1 MIKIGVEGNNTIS
14 TRYPGLGKRFCF
26 AQPRSTFTFYV
37 CTIAFLQ
44 GYCVLRLCFTFTFYV
59 PVTFHGVWSWSPG
72 HGYVTHVH
80 VVTITFTVPGPY
92 TLGPWSWLR
101 YIRPRLRLR
110 SWSSL
115 YKPNTTVLRY
125 YICNQKILTMTSTHD
140 NTIEML
146 NDLYLIVAGTDLS
159 NSKINKTAIFAYLY
173 QQIEL
178 QENLA
183 EIEMDYWN
191 SKD

>member
-1 MIKIGVEGNNTIS
+1 MYGYCI
-14 TRYPGLGKRFCF
+14 LF
-26 AQPRSTFTFYV
+26 AFYVYVLRFTF
-37 CTIAFLQ
+37 
-44 GYCVLRLCFTFTFYV
+44 RL
-59 PVTFHGVWSWSPG
+59 WSWSPG
-72 HGYVTHVH
+72 HGYGYTHVYVH
-80 VVTITFTVPGPY
+80 GSTDVYVQVSWSTVPGPY
-92 TLGPWSWLR
+92 ILGPWSWLR
-101 YIRPRLRLR
+101 YIRSRLRLR

>member
-1 MIKIGVEGNNTIS
+1 MFWPAPFHV
-14 TRYPGLGKRFCF
+14 Y
-26 AQPRSTFTFYV
+26 
-37 CTIAFLQ
+37 
-44 GYCVLRLCFTFTFYV
+44 VLRLHFYLSPGVLRSTSVFYVLRFTFWLRSTV
-59 PVTFHGVWSWSPG
+59 HG
-72 HGYVTHVH
+72 HGLLVT
-80 VVTITFTVPGPY
+80 VTLHAFM
-92 TLGPWSWLR
+92 W
-101 YIRPRLRLR
+101 LRLR
-110 SWSSL
+110 SRSSL

-125 YICNQKILTMTSTHD
+125 YICNQKIFTMTSTHD
-140 NTIEML
+140 TTIEML

-191 SKD
+191 SHD

>member
-1 MIKIGVEGNNTIS
+1 MISDRKNFLKFTPLKKFVIKIGVEGNNTIS

-44 GYCVLRLCFTFTFYV
+44 GFCVLHLCFTFTFYV
-59 PVTFHGVWSWSPG
+59 LVTFHGVWSWSPG

-101 YIRPRLRLR
+101 YVTYVHGYGYVRGHHSTNLTR
-110 SWSSL
+110 
-115 YKPNTTVLRY
+115 RY
-125 YICNQKILTMTSTHD
+125 FDIIYVIKR
-140 NTIEML
+140 
-146 NDLYLIVAGTDLS
+146 YLL
-159 NSKINKTAIFAYLY
+159 
-173 QQIEL
+173 
-178 QENLA
+178 
-183 EIEMDYWN
+183 
-191 SKD
+191 

>member
-1 MIKIGVEGNNTIS
+1 MRVTIL
-14 TRYPGLGKRFCF
+14 YVYGPLVWENGF
-26 AQPRSTFTFYV
+26 ALASPVPRLRFTFVQSPFPRGTAFYV
-37 CTIAFLQ
+37 
-44 GYCVLRLCFTFTFYV
+44 CVLRLRFTFWLRSTVY
-59 PVTFHGVWSWSPG
+59 G
-72 HGYVTHVH
+72 HGLLVT
-80 VVTITFTVPGPY
+80 VTLHAFT
-92 TLGPWSWLR
+92 
-101 YIRPRLRLR
+101 RLRLR
-110 SWSSL
+110 SRSSL

-140 NTIEML
+140 TTIEML

-191 SKD
+191 SRD

>member
-14 TRYPGLGKRFCF
+14 IRLSWFGETVLFCPAPF
-26 AQPRSTFTFYV
+26 HVY
-37 CTIAFLQ
+37 
-44 GYCVLRLCFTFTFYV
+44 VLRLYNRLSPGVLSSTSVFYV
-59 PVTFHGVWSWSPG
+59 YVSRS
-72 HGYVTHVH
+72 GYVPRFMVMA
-80 VVTITFTVPGPY
+80 IT
-92 TLGPWSWLR
+92 W
-101 YIRPRLRLR
+101 LRLR
-110 SWSSL
+110 VSCVCRGYTLTFIPCTSL

-140 NTIEML
+140 TTIEML

-178 QENLA
+178 QRKL
-183 EIEMDYWN
+183 
-191 SKD
+191 S

>member
-1 MIKIGVEGNNTIS
+1 MRVTILYLHGILVWGNGFVLPS
-14 TRYPGLGKRFCF
+14 PV
-26 AQPRSTFTFYV
+26 PRLRFTFVQSPFHRGSVFCIY
-37 CTIAFLQ
+37 
-44 GYCVLRLCFTFTFYV
+44 VLRLRFTFWLRSTVY
-59 PVTFHGVWSWSPG
+59 G
-72 HGYVTHVH
+72 HGLLVAVTLR
-80 VVTITFTVPGPY
+80 TFM
-92 TLGPWSWLR
+92 W
-101 YIRPRLRLR
+101 LRLR
-110 SWSSL
+110 SRSSL

-159 NSKINKTAIFAYLY
+159 NSKINKTKIFAYLY

>member
-1 MIKIGVEGNNTIS
+1 MRVTILYLYGILVWENGFVLAS
-14 TRYPGLGKRFCF
+14 PVPRLRF
-26 AQPRSTFTFYV
+26 TFT
-37 CTIAFLQ
+37 LLPSHQ
-44 GYCVLRLCFTFTFYV
+44 GFCVLHLCFTFTFYV
-59 PVTFHGVWSWSPG
+59 LVLFPDVWSWSPG
-72 HGYVTHVH
+72 HGYITHTH
-80 VVTITFTVPGPY
+80 G
-92 TLGPWSWLR
+92 LL
-101 YIRPRLRLR
+101 
-110 SWSSL
+110 L
-115 YKPNTTVLRY
+115 YKPNTIGIRY

-140 NTIEML
+140 TTIEML

-183 EIEMDYWN
+183 EIELDYWN